1 MNPAVTSKEMIL
13 GACREIIMKQG
24 WAAINIRAVAA
35 ACDISVGSVYNY
47 FDSKS
52 DLVAAAVESV
62 WCDIFHVP
70 ENQPV
75 MDDFI
80 KCVEWIFDSM
90 RKGDE
95 KYPGFFNLHSVS
107 FMGEE
112 KTGGQQLMAQSWGHI
127 QEGLCTVLRNDKKI
141 RQDVFDKDFTRQ
153 KFSEIIFSLIIS
165 ALLRHDYDHTGID
178 AMIRKVIYE

>member
-62 WCDIFHVP
+62 WCDIFHIP
-70 ENQPV
+70 ENQQV

-90 RKGDE
+90 R
-95 KYPGFFNLHSVS
+95 N
-107 FMGEE
+107 
-112 KTGGQQLMAQSWGHI
+112 
-127 QEGLCTVLRNDKKI
+127 N
-141 RQDVFDKDFTRQ
+141 
-153 KFSEIIFSLIIS
+153 
-165 ALLRHDYDHTGID
+165 GI
-178 AMIRKVIYE
+178 